1 MGARWQRFVTEVS
14 RFLTVGALSTLVAL
28 VLFNLLVHGFDTGFA
43 PFNDRPQLA
52 YLLANLVGM
61 AISFG
66 GTTRWAFKHR
76 EARHADG
83 GAVAFVLVNL
93 VTMLIPMGCL
103 WLSRNLLGRDDPI
116 SDNLSA
122 NVVGLLLA
130 TAARFAIFHQLVFP
144 HPGGSAPRITT
155 RAGSTGRST
164 DGRARPPAP

>member
-43 PFNDRPQLA
+43 PLNDRPQLA

-61 AISFG
+61 AVSFR
-66 GTTRWAFKHR
+66 GTTRWAFEHR

-83 GAVAFVLVNL
+83 GVVAFVLVNL
-93 VTMLIPMGCL
+93 VTLLIPMGCL
-103 WLSRNLLGRDDPI
+103 WLSRNLLGLDDPV

-130 TAARFAIFHQLVFP
+130 SAARFAIFHQLVFP
-144 HPGGSAPRITT
+144 HPGTPAASL
-155 RAGSTGRST
+155 RARTGSTGRST
-164 DGRARPPAP
+164 GGRARPPAP